1 MDATTS
7 QIYISLLEKTNQQLS
22 LWTNP
27 YGILVGAL
35 AILFTVLT
43 IVAVFIILRQGK
55 EYKDYYQKTVSEYRN
70 VLKAEIQLISDNAK
84 KSLQL
89 MVDSGNKEVE
99 RLKAIKDPTP
109 EQVKKIEALQASV
122 KKLHDEKDL
131 YSSRLIL
138 SGNSDFDSGLLNFK
152 PKNDFNIS
160 VPLDLTPR
168 YINTLGSCSC
178 GSFLSSFGNYC
189 SNCGKKQI

>member
-109 EQVKKIEALQASV
+109 EQVK
-122 KKLHDEKDL
+122 
-131 YSSRLIL
+131 
-138 SGNSDFDSGLLNFK
+138 
-152 PKNDFNIS
+152 NI
-160 VPLDLTPR
+160 R
-168 YINTLGSCSC
+168 
-178 GSFLSSFGNYC
+178 
-189 SNCGKKQI
+189 